1 VPSPRDLLTI
11 RIHTLYTSYVNVTPS
26 GVNAFTW
33 AGSTTDV
40 RALLKA
46 ASSTD
51 RIPATWFNPPFF
63 LIDIAFNDGLQ
74 HRAAIYCLDWDG
86 ARRADDHRLRPSQV
100 GCDAGHE
107 KHPRDCRRCV
117 IGVAE
122 EHPVLERHA
131 GEHSR
136 SVRKGSDS
144 FCDRRPRDS
153 KGRHRSTQQHFT
165 APGAGLCLQTI
176 RCRRRTFAPLM
187 DFHDGRNVYPRGAGV
202 FLATLPRGDMDQVGE
217 TVTLPATPPD
227 RSRICEPLCLVTP

>member
-1 VPSPRDLLTI
+1 LTAGVADISSSNFEVPITQVPSPRDLLTI

-86 ARRADDHRLRPSQV
+86 ARRA
-100 GCDAGHE
+100 E
-107 KHPRDCRRCV
+107 TT
-117 IGVAE
+117 
-122 EHPVLERHA
+122 
-131 GEHSR
+131 
-136 SVRKGSDS
+136 DS
-144 FCDRRPRDS
+144 AH
-153 KGRHRSTQQHFT
+153 HRSGVTL
-165 APGAGLCLQTI
+165 AMKNILGI
-176 RCRRRTFAPLM
+176 
-187 DFHDGRNVYPRGAGV
+187 VAGV
-202 FLATLPRGDMDQVGE
+202 
-217 TVTLPATPPD
+217 
-227 RSRICEPLCLVTP
+227 